1 MGILDR
7 LLGRKSQAMTEEVA
21 AADLTA
27 ESATAE
33 EAGTEPAAAEE
44 NDAVEA
50 VEIPKQQSAE
60 VAADSEAGEGA
71 RT

>member
-7 LLGRKSQAMTEEVA
+7 LLGRKSQATTEEVA

-27 ESATAE
+27 ESVTADEAETGPAVAE
-33 EAGTEPAAAEE
+33 E
-44 NDAVEA
+44 DAVEA

>member
-7 LLGRKSQAMTEEVA
+7 LLGRKSQAVTEEVA
-21 AADLTA
+21 AEDLTA

-33 EAGTEPAAAEE
+33 EAEAEPAVAEE
-44 NDAVEA
+44 KEAVEA